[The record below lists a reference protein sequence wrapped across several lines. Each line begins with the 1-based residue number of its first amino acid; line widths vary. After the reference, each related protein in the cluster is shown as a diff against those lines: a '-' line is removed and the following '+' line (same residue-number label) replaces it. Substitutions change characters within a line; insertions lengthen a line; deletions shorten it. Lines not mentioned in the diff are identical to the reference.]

1 MSTLFLAA
9 VVSSFWVGTGLRL
22 SRASETGVQQIVEL
36 GSLALSLGFG
46 DWVSAY
52 VILGLLPRAKETG
65 ASNARAGCVRGPHPT
80 KANNF
85 KARAMSEKLATAD
98 SFFASAT
105 RTWAAA
111 RTRAS
116 KLKSSGSIRVLAAL
130 IILRV
135 RRLMS

>member
-22 SRASETGVQQIVEL
+22 SRASETGAQQIVEL

-65 ASNARAGCVRGPHPT
+65 DSNARAV
-80 KANNF
+80 
-85 KARAMSEKLATAD
+85 
-98 SFFASAT
+98 
-105 RTWAAA
+105 
-111 RTRAS
+111 
-116 KLKSSGSIRVLAAL
+116 
-130 IILRV
+130 
-135 RRLMS
+135 